1 MTKNEVKMLLDYGFS
16 VSEIVEMEKTPDPK
30 QDPTPDPKQDP
41 TPDPKQDPTPDPK
54 QDPKL
59 DPKQDP
65 KPDEVSNRDLLAAV
79 TRLTNMMALSNIR
92 DSAIIN
98 PEPDVTAQL
107 NSLFAAPPTQQK

>member
-16 VSEIVEMEKTPDPK
+16 VSEIVEMEKTPAP
-30 QDPTPDPKQDP
+30 DPTPDPKQDP
-41 TPDPKQDPTPDPK
+41 TPDPKQDSAP
-54 QDPKL
+54 

-79 TRLTNMMALSNIR
+79 TRLTNMMAMSNIR
-92 DSAIIN
+92 NNIISN

-107 NSLFAAPPTQQK
+107 NSLFAAPPVQK

>member
-16 VSEIVEMEKTPDPK
+16 VSEIAEMEKTPAPK
-30 QDPTPDPKQDP
+30 P
-41 TPDPKQDPTPDPK
+41 
-54 QDPKL
+54 

-65 KPDEVSNRDLLAAV
+65 KPDPKQDPAPAPDDVSNRDLLAAV
-79 TRLTNMMALSNIR
+79 TRLANMMAMSNIR
-92 DSAIIN
+92 NTTISN

>member
-16 VSEIVEMEKTPDPK
+16 VSEIAEMEKTPA
-30 QDPTPDPKQDP
+30 PT
-41 TPDPKQDPTPDPK
+41 
-54 QDPKL
+54 QDPKP

-65 KPDEVSNRDLLAAV
+65 KPDPAPAPDDVSNRDLLAAV
-79 TRLTNMMALSNIR
+79 TRLTNMMAMSNIR
-92 DSAIIN
+92 NTAISN

>member
-16 VSEIVEMEKTPDPK
+16 VSEIAEMGKTPAPTQDPK
-30 QDPTPDPKQDP
+30 QDPK
-41 TPDPKQDPTPDPK
+41 PDPK
-54 QDPKL
+54 QDPKPDL
-59 DPKQDP
+59 KQDP

-79 TRLTNMMALSNIR
+79 TRLTNMMAMSNIR
-92 DSAIIN
+92 NTTISN

>member
-16 VSEIVEMEKTPDPK
+16 VSEIAEMEKTPAPAPDPTPDPKQEPAPDPK
-30 QDPTPDPKQDP
+30 QDPTPDLKQ
-41 TPDPKQDPTPDPK
+41 
-54 QDPKL
+54 

-79 TRLTNMMALSNIR
+79 TRLTNMMAMSNIR
-92 DSAIIN
+92 NTTISN

-107 NSLFAAPPTQQK
+107 NSLFAAPPVQQK